1 LSQYCYSFEKNDL
14 MKLRATIREEVK
26 ASANLIVVEFDGDD
40 KRQHFEVKCNFDP
53 YQAGMRKWDIWDLKI
68 KFESEIFTE
77 EKTGKKSYFTHMIC
91 YNARAS
97 VPLFDI

>member
-1 LSQYCYSFEKNDL
+1 
-14 MKLRATIREEVK
+14 
-26 ASANLIVVEFDGDD
+26 
-40 KRQHFEVKCNFDP
+40 
-53 YQAGMRKWDIWDLKI
+53 MRKWDIWDLKI

>member
-40 KRQHFEVKCNFDP
+40 KT
-53 YQAGMRKWDIWDLKI
+53 AAL
-68 KFESEIFTE
+68 
-77 EKTGKKSYFTHMIC
+77 
-91 YNARAS
+91 
-97 VPLFDI
+97 